1 MESLLKD
8 LRYALRMLRKNP
20 GFTVA
25 ALITLALGIA
35 ANTTIFSWINATLLN
50 PIPGV
55 SRPSEMVAV
64 EMGRAG
70 SFSYPDFLDLRD
82 RGKSFA
88 GLTAFAFA
96 PASLTG
102 DGKPERIWATM
113 VTANYFDVL
122 GVKPDLGR
130 GFLAGE
136 DKSPE
141 GAPVAVISDR
151 LWRLRFGGD
160 PAIVGKTIHLN
171 THSLTIVGVTPP
183 IFQGSTSG
191 LRFDLWVPLPTAQ
204 HLAESAKEL
213 LASRG
218 DTWLNVLGR
227 LNSGRSREQAQSEAT
242 LLFQQI
248 AGQFPDSH
256 RGANIVTLYPLWRA
270 PNGANGFFST
280 LLPILMGIAGVVL
293 LLACSNVANFLLLR
307 GLSRQREISIR
318 LSLGAGRFRLIRQL
332 LVENILLSLAAGAI
346 ALPITLWTS
355 RKFMDFAPTTNIP
368 IWISV
373 SVDRRVLIATLF
385 ITLASGIL
393 FGILP
398 ALRASGMNPA
408 SVLKDESGAL
418 AGGRRKARLSSG
430 LAVAQVALSL
440 ILLVS
445 AGLFVRSFHATQL
458 FDPGFNPR
466 NVLLQSYDL
475 FPNGYTP
482 AEGMTFDR
490 QVLDRVEAVP
500 GVVSAGLADWV
511 PLGFSSNSDSFN
523 PEGYV
528 PRPHEAVSAGVA
540 HVSPGYFGTVGVPLL
555 GGRDFSAHDSADSQT
570 VVVINEALA
579 DKYWP
584 GQSPVG
590 KRIQIEGRWAVVIGE
605 ARTTHYYDLNERP
618 QPFIYLPLYQFYSSG
633 VILHVRTAADP
644 LASAG
649 AIEKAVHKLNPDLPL
664 FDVALM
670 TSRVGVSSFVQRMAG
685 AFVGAFGI
693 IALVLAAVGIYA
705 VIAYSTK
712 QRTHEVGIRM
722 ALGARRKDVLH
733 LILGQG
739 AKITLLGVG
748 IGLAVTIATARLM
761 ATLLYGV
768 SATDLV
774 TYAGVAVVLTV
785 VALTA
790 SLIPALR
797 ATRVDPVLALRCQ

>member
-8 LRYALRMLRKNP
+8 SRYAFRMLRKNP
-20 GFTVA
+20 GFTVVA
-25 ALITLALGIA
+25 VVTLALGIA

-55 SRPSEMVAV
+55 SRQSEMVAV

-70 SFSYPDFLDLRD
+70 SFSYPDFLDLRA
-82 RGKSFA
+82 RANSFD

-113 VTANYFDVL
+113 VAANYFGEL
-122 GVKPDLGR
+122 GVKPALGR

-136 DKSPE
+136 DKSPN
-141 GAPVAVISDR
+141 GAAVAVISDR
-151 LWRLRFGGD
+151 LWRRRFGAD
-160 PAIVGKTIHLN
+160 PAIIGQTIHLN
-171 THSLTIVGVTPP
+171 TDPLTIVGVTPP
-183 IFQGSTSG
+183 VFQGSTSG
-191 LRFDLWVPLPTAQ
+191 LRFDLWVPLPLAQ
-204 HLAESAKEL
+204 HLAESGKEL
-213 LASRG
+213 LESRG
-218 DTWLNVLGR
+218 NTWLNVLGR
-227 LNSGRSREQAQSEAT
+227 LNSGQSREQAQSEAT

-248 AGQFPDSH
+248 AEQFPDSH
-256 RGANIVTLYPLWRA
+256 RGVNLVTLYPLWRA

-280 LLPILMGIAGVVL
+280 LLPILMGVAGVVL

-307 GLSRQREISIR
+307 GLSRQKEISIR

-346 ALPITLWTS
+346 ALPVTLWTS
-355 RKFMDFAPTTNIP
+355 RKFMDFAPTTDIP

-373 SVDRRVLIATLF
+373 SVDRRVLAATLI

-418 AGGRRKARLSSG
+418 TGGRHKARLSSG
-430 LAVAQVALSL
+430 LAVTQVALSL

-445 AGLFVRSFHATQL
+445 AGLFVRSFHATQN

-475 FPNGYTP
+475 FPNGYTQ

-490 QVLDRVEAVP
+490 QVLESVEAVP
-500 GVVSAGLADWV
+500 GVVSAALADWV
-511 PLGFSSNSDSFN
+511 PLGFSSNSSSFS

-540 HVSPGYFGTVGVPLL
+540 RVSPGYFGTVGVSLL
-555 GGRDFSAHDSADSQT
+555 AGRDFAAYDSTDSQT
-570 VVVINEALA
+570 AVVINEALA
-579 DKYWP
+579 DRYWP
-584 GQSPVG
+584 RQNPIG
-590 KRIQIEGRWAVVIGE
+590 KRLQIEGRSAVVIGE
-605 ARTTHYYDLNERP
+605 ARTTHYYDLNEQP
-618 QPFIYLPLYQFYSSG
+618 LPFIYLPLYQFYSSG

-644 LASAG
+644 LAAAG
-649 AIEKAVHKLNPDLPL
+649 AIGQSVHKLNPDLPI
-664 FDVALM
+664 FDVTLM

-685 AFVGAFGI
+685 TFVGVFGI
-693 IALVLAAVGIYA
+693 IALLLAAVGIYA

-722 ALGARRKDVLH
+722 ALGARRKDVLY

-748 IGLAVTIATARLM
+748 IGLAATLGMARLM
-761 ATLLYGV
+761 ASLLFGV
-768 SATDLV
+768 SATDSV
-774 TYAGVAVVLTV
+774 TYAAVAVVLTI
-785 VALTA
+785 VALSA
-790 SLIPALR
+790 SFIPALR
-797 ATRVDPVLALRCQ
+797 ATRVDPVLALRRQ

>member
-1 MESLLKD
+1 MDTLLQD

-20 GFTVA
+20 GFTFVA
-25 ALITLALGIA
+25 VITLALGIA

-64 EMGRAG
+64 EIGRAG

-82 RGKSFA
+82 RGSSFA

-96 PASLTG
+96 PVSLTG
-102 DGKPERIWATM
+102 SGKPERVWATM

-122 GVKPDLGR
+122 GVKPALGR
-130 GFLAGE
+130 GFLPGE
-136 DKSPE
+136 DQSPND
-141 GAPVAVISDR
+141 APVAVISDR
-151 LWRLRFGGD
+151 LWQQRFGAD
-160 PAIVGKTIHLN
+160 PTIVGQTIHLN
-171 THSLTIVGVTPP
+171 TRPLTIVGVTPP
-183 IFQGSTSG
+183 AFQGSTSG
-191 LRFDLWVPLPTAQ
+191 LRFDLWLPVTSAR
-204 HLAESAKEL
+204 HLAESGKEL
-213 LASRG
+213 LESRA

-227 LNSGRSREQAQSEAT
+227 LGSGRSREQAQSEAT
-242 LLFQQI
+242 LLLQQI
-248 AGQFPDSH
+248 AGQFPDLH
-256 RGANIVTLYPLWRA
+256 RGVNQITLYPLWRA

-280 LLPILMGIAGVVL
+280 LLPILMGVAGVVL

-307 GLSRQREISIR
+307 GLSRQKEMCVR

-332 LVENILLSLAAGAI
+332 LVENIVLSLAAGAV

-355 RKFMDFAPTTNIP
+355 RSFMDFAPTTDFP

-373 SVDRRVLIATLF
+373 AVDGRVLVATLI
-385 ITLASGIL
+385 ITFASGIL

-440 ILLVS
+440 ILLVC
-445 AGLFVRSFHATQL
+445 AGLFVRSFHATQQ

-466 NVLLQSYDL
+466 NILLESYDL
-475 FPNGYTP
+475 FPNGYTR
-482 AEGMTFDR
+482 AEGITFDR
-490 QVLDRVEAVP
+490 QVLDNVQAVP

-511 PLGFSSNSDSFN
+511 PLGFMSNSDSFN

-540 HVSPGYFGTVGVPLL
+540 HVSPGYLATLEIPILS
-555 GGRDFSAHDSADSQT
+555 GRDFSAHDIADSQA

-579 DKYWP
+579 DRYWP
-584 GQSPVG
+584 KQNPIG
-590 KRIQIEGRWAVVIGE
+590 KRMQIEGKWAVVIGE
-605 ARTTHYYDLNERP
+605 ARTTHYHDLNEGPRS
-618 QPFIYLPLYQFYSSG
+618 FVYLSLYQFYSSG
-633 VILHVRTAADP
+633 ATLHVRTAADP

-649 AIEKAVHKLNPDLPL
+649 AIEQAVHKLNPDLPL
-664 FDVALM
+664 FGVALM
-670 TSRVGVSSFVQRMAG
+670 TSRVGVSTFVQRMAG
-685 AFVGAFGI
+685 TFVGAFGI

-712 QRTHEVGIRM
+712 QRTQEVGIRM
-722 ALGARRKDVLH
+722 ALGAQRQDVLH

-739 AKITLLGVG
+739 VKITFLGVA
-748 IGLAVTIATARLM
+748 IGLAATLAVARLM
-761 ATLLYGV
+761 ASLLYGV
-768 SATDLV
+768 SATDLL
-774 TYAGVAVVLTV
+774 TYAGVTVLLTI
-785 VALTA
+785 VALAA
-790 SLIPALR
+790 SFIPALR
-797 ATRVDPVLALRCQ
+797 ATRVDPVIALRCQ

>member
-1 MESLLKD
+1 MLLD

-20 GFTVA
+20 GFTVVA
-25 ALITLALGIA
+25 VITLALGIA

-64 EMGRAG
+64 QNGRAG
-70 SFSYPDFLDLRD
+70 SFSYPDFLDLQD
-82 RGKSFA
+82 RGNNFA

-102 DGKPERIWATM
+102 DDKPERIWATM

-122 GVKPDLGR
+122 GVKPALGR

-136 DKSPE
+136 DKLLS

-151 LWRLRFGGD
+151 LWRRRFGAD
-160 PAIVGKTIHLN
+160 PAIVGQTIHLN
-171 THSLTIVGVTPP
+171 THPLTIVGVAPP
-183 IFQGSTSG
+183 VFQGSTSG
-191 LRFDLWVPLPTAQ
+191 LRFDLWVPLTSAQ
-204 HLAESAKEL
+204 YLSEGGKEL
-213 LASRG
+213 LEARG
-218 DTWLNVLGR
+218 DAWLNVLGR
-227 LNSGRSREQAQSEAT
+227 LGSGRSREQAQSEAT
-242 LLFQQI
+242 LLLQQI

-256 RGANIVTLYPLWRA
+256 RGVNQITLYPLWRA

-280 LLPILMGIAGVVL
+280 LLPILMGVAGVVL

-307 GLSRQREISIR
+307 GLSRQKEMCIR
-318 LSLGAGRFRLIRQL
+318 LSLGAGRFRLVRQL
-332 LVENILLSLAAGAI
+332 LVENIVLSLAAGAI
-346 ALPITLWTS
+346 AFPITLWTS
-355 RKFMDFAPTTNIP
+355 RSFMDFAPTTDFP

-373 SVDRRVLIATLF
+373 AVDRRVLIATLI
-385 ITLASGIL
+385 ITFASGIL
-393 FGILP
+393 FGLLP

-418 AGGRRKARLSSG
+418 AGGRRKARLSSA
-430 LAVAQVALSL
+430 LAIAQVALSL

-445 AGLFVRSFHATQL
+445 AGLFVRSFQATQH

-466 NVLLQSYDL
+466 NVLLQTYDL
-475 FPNGYTP
+475 FPSGYTP

-490 QVLDRVEAVP
+490 QVLDNVAAVP
-500 GVVSAGLADWV
+500 GVLSAGLADWV
-511 PLGFSSNSDSFN
+511 PLGFSSNSDGFA

-528 PRPHEAVSAGVA
+528 PGPHEAVSAGVA
-540 HVSPGYFGTVGVPLL
+540 HVSPGYLATVGIPFL
-555 GGRDFSAHDSADSQT
+555 GGRDFSEHDSVDSET
-570 VVVINEALA
+570 VVIINEALA
-579 DKYWP
+579 DRYWP
-584 GQSPVG
+584 KQNPIG
-590 KRIQIEGRWAVVIGE
+590 KRMRIDGKWAVVIGE
-605 ARTTHYYDLNERP
+605 ARTTHYYDLNEEPR
-618 QPFIYLPLYQFYSSG
+618 PFIYLSLFQFYSSA
-633 VILHVRTAADP
+633 VILHVRTATDP

-649 AIEKAVHKLNPDLPL
+649 AIGQAVHKLNPGLPL

-670 TSRVGVSSFVQRMAG
+670 SSRIGTSSFVQRMAG
-685 AFVGAFGI
+685 TFVGAFGI

-722 ALGARRKDVLH
+722 ALGAQRKDVLY

-739 AKITLLGVG
+739 LKITFLGVA
-748 IGLAVTIATARLM
+748 IGLAAALALARLM
-761 ATLLYGV
+761 ASLLYGV

-774 TYAGVAVVLTV
+774 TYAGVAVLLTL
-785 VALTA
+785 VALSA
-790 SLIPALR
+790 SFIPALR

>member
-1 MESLLKD
+1 MDSLLID
-8 LRYALRMLRKNP
+8 LRYAFRMLRKNP
-20 GFTVA
+20 GFTVVA
-25 ALITLALGIA
+25 VVTLALGIS

-70 SFSYPDFLDLRD
+70 SFSYPDFLDLRE
-82 RGKSFA
+82 RGNSFA
-88 GLTAFAFA
+88 DLTAFAFA

-102 DGKPERIWATM
+102 DGKPQRIWATM
-113 VTANYFDVL
+113 VTANYFGEL
-122 GVKPDLGR
+122 GVKPALGR

-136 DKSPE
+136 DKSPN
-141 GAPVAVISDR
+141 GAAVAVISDR
-151 LWRLRFGGD
+151 LWRSRFGAD
-160 PAIVGKTIHLN
+160 PAIIGQTIHLN
-171 THSLTIVGVTPP
+171 THPLTIVGVTPP
-183 IFQGSTSG
+183 VFQGSTSG
-191 LRFDLWVPLPTAQ
+191 LRFDLWVPLPSAQ
-204 HLAESAKEL
+204 HLAESGKEL
-213 LASRG
+213 LESRG
-218 DTWLNVLGR
+218 NTWLNVLGR

-248 AGQFPDSH
+248 AEQFPDSH
-256 RGANIVTLYPLWRA
+256 RGVNQVTLYPLWRA
-270 PNGANGFFST
+270 PNGANSFFST

-307 GLSRQREISIR
+307 GLSRQKEISIR

-346 ALPITLWTS
+346 ALPVTVWTS
-355 RKFMDFAPTTNIP
+355 RKFMDFAPTTDIP

-373 SVDRRVLIATLF
+373 SVDRRVLIATL
-385 ITLASGIL
+385 IIALASGIL

-418 AGGRRKARLSSG
+418 AGGRRKAQLSSG

-440 ILLVS
+440 IMLVS
-445 AGLFVRSFHATQL
+445 AGLFVRSFHATQH
-458 FDPGFNPR
+458 FDPGFNPK

-475 FPNGYTP
+475 FPNGYTQ

-490 QVLDRVEAVP
+490 QVLEGVEAVP
-500 GVVSAGLADWV
+500 GVVSAALADWV
-511 PLGFSSNSDSFN
+511 PLGFSSNSNTFG
-523 PEGYV
+523 PEGYM
-528 PRPHEAVSAGVA
+528 PGPHEDVSAGIA

-555 GGRDFSAHDSADSQT
+555 AGRDFAAYDSPDSQT

-579 DKYWP
+579 DRYWP
-584 GQSPVG
+584 RQNPIG
-590 KRIQIEGRWAVVIGE
+590 KRLQIEGRWAVVIGE
-605 ARTTHYYDLNERP
+605 ARTTHYHDLNEQP
-618 QPFIYLPLYQFYSSG
+618 LPFIYLPLYQFYSSG

-649 AIEKAVHKLNPDLPL
+649 TIEQVVHKLNPDLPL
-664 FDVALM
+664 FDVTLM
-670 TSRVGVSSFVQRMAG
+670 TSRVGVSSFVQQMAG
-685 AFVGAFGI
+685 TFVGAFGI
-693 IALVLAAVGIYA
+693 IALLLAAVGIYA

-722 ALGARRKDVLH
+722 ALGARRKDVLQ

-748 IGLAVTIATARLM
+748 IGLAATLAMARLM
-761 ATLLYGV
+761 ASLLYGV
-768 SATDLV
+768 SATDFV
-774 TYAGVAVVLTV
+774 TYAAVAVLLTI
-785 VALTA
+785 VALSA
-790 SLIPALR
+790 SFIPALR

>member
-1 MESLLKD
+1 MESLLID
-8 LRYALRMLRKNP
+8 LRYAFRMLRKNL
-20 GFTVA
+20 GFTVV
-25 ALITLALGIA
+25 ALVTLALGIA

-55 SRPSEMVAV
+55 SRPSEMIAV

-82 RGKSFA
+82 RGNSFA

-102 DGKPERIWATM
+102 DAKPERIWAMM
-113 VTANYFDVL
+113 VTANYFGEL
-122 GVKPDLGR
+122 GVKPALGR
-130 GFLAGE
+130 GFLAEE
-136 DKSPE
+136 DKSPN
-141 GAPVAVISDR
+141 GAAVAVISDR
-151 LWRLRFGGD
+151 LWRRRFGAD
-160 PAIVGKTIHLN
+160 PAIIGQTIHLN
-171 THSLTIVGVTPP
+171 THPLTIVGVTPP
-183 IFQGSTSG
+183 VFQGSTSG
-191 LRFDLWVPLPTAQ
+191 LRFDLWVPLPSAQ
-204 HLAESAKEL
+204 YLAESGKEL
-213 LASRG
+213 LESRG
-218 DTWLNVLGR
+218 NTWLNVLGR

-248 AGQFPDSH
+248 AEQFPDSH
-256 RGANIVTLYPLWRA
+256 RGVNQVTLHPLWRA

-307 GLSRQREISIR
+307 GLSRQKEISIR

-346 ALPITLWTS
+346 ALPVTLWTS
-355 RKFMDFAPTTNIP
+355 SKFMDFAPTADIP

-373 SVDRRVLIATLF
+373 SVDRRVLIATLI

-418 AGGRRKARLSSG
+418 AGGRRKARLSTG
-430 LAVAQVALSL
+430 LAVAQVALSVV
-440 ILLVS
+440 LLVS
-445 AGLFVRSFHATQL
+445 AGLFVRSFHATQH

-466 NVLLQSYDL
+466 NVLLQSYDP
-475 FPNGYTP
+475 FPNGYTQ

-490 QVLDRVEAVP
+490 QVLESVEAIP
-500 GVVSAGLADWV
+500 GVVSAALADWV
-511 PLGFSSNSDSFN
+511 PLGFSSNSYSFS
-523 PEGYV
+523 PEGYA
-528 PRPHEAVSAGVA
+528 PRPHESVSAGVA

-555 GGRDFSAHDSADSQT
+555 AGRDFAAYDSPDSRT

-579 DKYWP
+579 DTYWP
-584 GQSPVG
+584 RQNPIG
-590 KRIQIEGRWAVVIGE
+590 KRLQIEGRWAVVIGE
-605 ARTTHYYDLNERP
+605 ARTTHYYDLNEQP
-618 QPFIYLPLYQFYSSG
+618 LPFIYLPLYQFYSSR
-633 VILHVRTAADP
+633 VILHVRTPADP

-649 AIEKAVHKLNPDLPL
+649 AIEQAVHRLNPDLPI
-664 FDVALM
+664 FDVTLM

-685 AFVGAFGI
+685 TFVGAFGM
-693 IALVLAAVGIYA
+693 IALLLAAVGIYA

-722 ALGARRKDVLH
+722 ALGAQRKDVLH
-733 LILGQG
+733 LILRQG

-748 IGLAVTIATARLM
+748 IGLAATLAMARLM
-761 ATLLYGV
+761 ASLLYGV

-774 TYAGVAVVLTV
+774 TYAAVAVLLTI
-785 VALTA
+785 VALSA
-790 SLIPALR
+790 SFIPALR
-797 ATRVDPVLALRCQ
+797 ATRVDPLLALRCQ